1 MDTTKAFLL
10 FMMAVVFVLCLHV
23 ATGSRDVAAADFIVI
38 EDFSG
43 SATGH
48 FPKGWG
54 WLDGIK
60 VRKIG
65 DAHPGDVPY
74 TVREEAGNK
83 FLHVEDTGQAITI
96 VSDKKWNVKKFP
108 CLQWRW
114 RVHEFPTG
122 ANEKLAG
129 RRDSPAALYVTYYV
143 NFLGVPKSIK
153 YIWSNEL
160 PVCDLFTREGT
171 GKATQ
176 IVVESGTAKK
186 NQWVTETINIYKLY
200 RKAFGEY
207 PPDEIAGIAIRSDA
221 DATKSRAVADYDD
234 IIATASCETSCE

>member
-1 MDTTKAFLL
+1 MTTAQTLSYCFLIASAVLLTEFLSDTPD
-10 FMMAVVFVLCLHV
+10 
-23 ATGSRDVAAADFIVI
+23 ATAADSVLI
-38 EDFSG
+38 EDFSA
-43 SATGH
+43 STTGN

-65 DAHPGDVPY
+65 EAKPDQVPY
-74 TVREEAGNK
+74 VVREESGNK
-83 FLHVEDTGQAITI
+83 YLHAEDVGQAVTI
-96 VSDKKWNVKKFP
+96 VSDKKWNVKKYP

-114 RVHEFPTG
+114 RVTEFPAG
-122 ANEKLAG
+122 ANEKIAG

-143 NFLGVPKSIK
+143 SFLGIPRSIK

-160 PVCDLFTREGT
+160 ALCERFTREGT

-176 IVVESGTAKK
+176 IVVESGTSRK
-186 NQWVTETINIYKLY
+186 NVWITESINIYEMY

-221 DATKSRAVADYDD
+221 DATNSRAVADYDD
-234 IIATASCETSCE
+234 IVALKQCDGKCN